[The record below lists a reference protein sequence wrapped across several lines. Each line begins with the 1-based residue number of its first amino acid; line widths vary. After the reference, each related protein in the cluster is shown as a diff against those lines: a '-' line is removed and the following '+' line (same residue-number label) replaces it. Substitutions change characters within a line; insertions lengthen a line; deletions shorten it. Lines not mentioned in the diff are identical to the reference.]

1 MYKKIIA
8 VVLIIVGVVIL
19 FLPKISNYFIKK
31 ESIKTIEV
39 FDNIDPEQL
48 KKNNEAEAIYDYE
61 SVSEIDV
68 YESVTNLTDVDT
80 SLIIGQIISPELKM
94 NIAVFK
100 GINNTNL
107 LVGAG
112 TMKPDQEMGKGNYAV
127 AAHYST
133 DEGVLF
139 NRILDVKEGTKF
151 FLTDKKKIYEYV
163 MVDLQTVPEDAFYM
177 IEDSQADE
185 YGAPLLSLM
194 TCPITSATGQ
204 RVFAV
209 CKLVDEYEYEGN
221 LDRIK
226 K

>member
-8 VVLIIVGVVIL
+8 IVLIVVGVIIL
-19 FLPKISNYFIKK
+19 FLPKISNFLIKNK
-31 ESIKTIEV
+31 SKKTTEIV
-39 FDNIDPEQL
+39 DNIDPEQL
-48 KKNNEAEAIYDYE
+48 KKNNEAKAIYDYE

-68 YESVTNLTDVDT
+68 YESVTNLSGVDT
-80 SLIIGQIISPELKM
+80 SLIIGQIISPELEM
-94 NIAVFK
+94 NMAIFK

-133 DEGVLF
+133 DDGVLF
-139 NRILDVKEGTKF
+139 NRILDVKKGTKF

-163 MVDLQTVPEDAFYM
+163 MVDLKTVPDHAFHM
-177 IEDSQADE
+177 IEDSQVKE
-185 YGAPLLSLM
+185 YGAPVLSLM
-194 TCPITSATGQ
+194 TCPVSSSTGK

-209 CKLVDEYEYEGN
+209 CKLVNEYEYSGN